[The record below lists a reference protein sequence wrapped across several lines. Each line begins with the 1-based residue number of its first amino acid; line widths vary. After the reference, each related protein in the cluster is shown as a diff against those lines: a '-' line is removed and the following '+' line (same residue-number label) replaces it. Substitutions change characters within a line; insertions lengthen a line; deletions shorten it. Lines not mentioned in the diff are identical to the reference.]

1 MIDFLTNIKPI
12 NGRENRRNNEEWTI
26 QRNLQHWVYKTQDE
40 DKQSNNNNKKTTQ
53 NRKPNR

>member
-12 NGRENRRNNEEWTI
+12 NGRENRRDNEEWTI

-40 DKQSNNNNKKTTQ
+40 DKQSNNKKKPTQ